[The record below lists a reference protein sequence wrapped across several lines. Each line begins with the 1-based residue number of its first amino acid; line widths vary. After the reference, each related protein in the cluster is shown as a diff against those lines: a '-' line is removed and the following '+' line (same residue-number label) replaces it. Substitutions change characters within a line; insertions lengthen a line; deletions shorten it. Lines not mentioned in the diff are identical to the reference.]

1 MVVLCSNGLSS
12 NKLLSFVKERVVDCK
27 TAALVVTADNEYK
40 EKNYH
45 VQRCIKE
52 LESLN
57 LVVDTFDL
65 DKQSP
70 ELLLNY
76 DVLEFI
82 GGNPF
87 YLLHAI
93 RQSNAT
99 DILKD
104 FAEKKI
110 LIGWS
115 AAAFVF
121 SPTLE
126 LVNGYSPEMNFVGLT
141 DLNALALTKVEVL
154 PHYNKFITRFEQFE
168 EKCSAYE
175 KEHNTIVI
183 RLNDGDGVIVDG
195 EEVIECRA

>member
-57 LVVDTFDL
+57 LMVDTFDL

-121 SPTLE
+121 SPTLA

>member
-1 MVVLCSNGLSS
+1 MLVLCSNGLSS
-12 NKLLSFVKERVVDCK
+12 NKLLSFMKERVVDCK

-57 LVVDTFDL
+57 LMVDTFDL

>member
-1 MVVLCSNGLSS
+1 MLVLCSNGLSS

-57 LVVDTFDL
+57 LMVDTFDL

-93 RQSNAT
+93 RQSKAT

-121 SPTLE
+121 SPTLA

>member
-1 MVVLCSNGLSS
+1 MLVLCSNGLSS

-57 LVVDTFDL
+57 LMVDTFDL

-141 DLNALALTKVEVL
+141 DLNGLALTKVEVL

>member
-1 MVVLCSNGLSS
+1 MLVLCSNGLSS
-12 NKLLSFVKERVVDCK
+12 NKLLSFVKERAVDCK

-57 LVVDTFDL
+57 LMVDTFDL

-141 DLNALALTKVEVL
+141 DLNGLALTKVEVL

-168 EKCSAYE
+168 ERCSAYE

>member
-65 DKQSP
+65 DNQSP

-126 LVNGYSPEMNFVGLT
+126 LVNGYSPEMNFIGLT

-183 RLNDGDGVIVDG
+183 RLNDGDGVIIDG

>member
-1 MVVLCSNGLSS
+1 MLVLCSNGLSS

-57 LVVDTFDL
+57 LMVDTFDL

-115 AAAFVF
+115 AAAFVL

-126 LVNGYSPEMNFVGLT
+126 LVNGYSPEMNFIGLT

-183 RLNDGDGVIVDG
+183 RLNDGDGVIIDG

>member
-1 MVVLCSNGLSS
+1 MLVLCSNGLSS

-57 LVVDTFDL
+57 LMVDTFDL

-70 ELLLNY
+70 ELLMNY

-99 DILKD
+99 DILKN

>member
-1 MVVLCSNGLSS
+1 MLVLCSNGLSS
-12 NKLLSFVKERVVDCK
+12 NKLLSFVKERVDDCK

-183 RLNDGDGVIVDG
+183 RLNDGDGVIVDD

>member
-1 MVVLCSNGLSS
+1 MLVLCSNGLSS

-57 LVVDTFDL
+57 LMVDTFDL

>member
-1 MVVLCSNGLSS
+1 MLVLCSNGLSS
-12 NKLLSFVKERVVDCK
+12 NKLLSFVKDRVVNCK

-126 LVNGYSPEMNFVGLT
+126 LVNGYSPEMNFIGLT
-141 DLNALALTKVEVL
+141 DLNGLALTKVEVL
-154 PHYNKFITRFEQFE
+154 PHYNRFITRFEQFE
-168 EKCSAYE
+168 ERCRAYE

-183 RLNDGDGVIVDG
+183 RLNDGDGIIVDG